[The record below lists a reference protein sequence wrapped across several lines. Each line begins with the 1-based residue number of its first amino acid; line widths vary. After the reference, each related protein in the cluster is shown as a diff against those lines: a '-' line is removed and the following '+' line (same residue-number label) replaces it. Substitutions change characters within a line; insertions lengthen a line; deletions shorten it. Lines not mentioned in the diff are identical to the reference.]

1 MADMPNLLNLRKEL
15 QLKIN
20 SHLDKQS
27 RSALATV
34 LGQDSNNLLLSS
46 ASNQRPTV
54 ATAHVTFASE
64 SYSSHSSDSD
74 NDTLASTDTEIS
86 PSPEEEAWAFK
97 QTPELMNRL
106 TLLPQYKDSASLPNL
121 PIELQLEV
129 FGYLDKIDA
138 CCLGLT
144 STRSYGIFRA
154 IHGTKMPLNQRR
166 SGPNPFEAAWEVVGK
181 RECKQCG
188 IYRCELHQHIKS
200 WMPKELE
207 YCSLKQNFGLPADTE
222 GKPSCFR
229 GKPSKPHRC
238 GRHPSRT
245 TSMHQDDNAV

>member
-1 MADMPNLLNLRKEL
+1 MADLFNLREEL
-15 QLKIN
+15 QLEII
-20 SHLDKQS
+20 SYLDMQS
-27 RSALATV
+27 RSAIASA
-34 LGQDSNNLLLSS
+34 LGKGSNTLFLPP

-54 ATAHVTFASE
+54 VTGHVTFASE

-74 NDTLASTDTEIS
+74 NETLASTDTEIS
-86 PSPEEEAWAFK
+86 PSPEEEGWAFK
-97 QTPELMNRL
+97 QTPELITRL
-106 TLLPQYKDSASLPNL
+106 ALLPQYKDSASLPNL
-121 PIELQLEV
+121 PTELQLEI

-138 CCLGLT
+138 CCLGL
-144 STRSYGIFRA
+144 SSARAYGIFRA

-188 IYRCELHQHIKS
+188 IYRCELHEHIKS

-207 YCSLKQNFGLPADTE
+207 YCSMKQNFGLPADTE
-222 GKPSCFR
+222 AKPSCFR

-238 GRHPSRT
+238 GRHPLRT